1 MEGEPSES
9 AGCCCYLFLFSR
21 HGCNGNRHREKSS
34 EKAIHLPIPGHYLP
48 LSLPILL
55 LLKNN
60 TSGASKL
67 LFVFFVFSKV
77 LLILQDETFE
87 IQNETYRGQQYSQ
100 IYFARLHMMRTL
112 LYSLVT
118 HWKPHVPGIS
128 LSFFSF
134 FCCC

>member
-1 MEGEPSES
+1 
-9 AGCCCYLFLFSR
+9 
-21 HGCNGNRHREKSS
+21 
-34 EKAIHLPIPGHYLP
+34 
-48 LSLPILL
+48 
-55 LLKNN
+55 
-60 TSGASKL
+60 
-67 LFVFFVFSKV
+67 V

-134 FCCC
+134 FFFVELKLIFAFFVRLVDSGFDLLCVLSLIMALNVLILEEGRSNFWNGYLFRVKLGSLRRSFM

>member
-1 MEGEPSES
+1 MELQSF
-9 AGCCCYLFLFSR
+9 FLF
-21 HGCNGNRHREKSS
+21 
-34 EKAIHLPIPGHYLP
+34 
-48 LSLPILL
+48 
-55 LLKNN
+55 
-60 TSGASKL
+60 
-67 LFVFFVFSKV
+67 FFVFSKV

-134 FCCC
+134 FFFVELKLIFAFFVRLVDSGFDLLCVLSLIMALNVLILEEGRSNFWNGYLFRVKLGSLRRSFM